1 MTIAQEIANR
11 YHNDGQLFT
20 VNDIDI
26 DDVAR
31 ASSAYTYRKSDFTL
45 FVFDDESMLVIGN
58 FWDIMTFDGD
68 GMLIDSNGES
78 WGSLDDWQ

>member
-58 FWDIMTFDGD
+58 FWDIITLVD
-68 GMLIDSNGES
+68 GMLTDSNGEG